1 MNTMRIAIQGE
12 RGSFHEVAANQ
23 YFKGSLFDL
32 VTCSSFDL
40 TVDSVVKEKAD
51 MAVIAIENARFGSI
65 LYNYSLLRESGLK
78 IIGEHNMR
86 ITQNLMTLPGQL
98 IEDIREIWS
107 HPIAIAQCHEFLNRF
122 PDIKLIEKEDT
133 AGSARVIH
141 DTGAKGIA
149 AIGSR
154 LAAELYKLQVLAE
167 NIETNKLN
175 YTRFLILSREME
187 YSEGINKA
195 SVCFA
200 LEHEPGSLASL
211 LTLLSNEG
219 VNLTKIQSV
228 PRMIKDWEYLFYL
241 DLDFEKKNDVNKIF
255 DILNKNTSDLE
266 ILGVYNKRQ
275 IIYDSSRI

>member
-23 YFKGSLFDL
+23 YFYGLGVDL

-40 TVDSVVKEKAD
+40 TIDSVVKKTAD
-51 MAVIAIENARFGSI
+51 LAVIAIENARSGSI

-78 IIGEHNMR
+78 IIGEHNLR
-86 ITQNLMTLPGQL
+86 IEQNLMTLPGQV
-98 IEDIREIWS
+98 IEDISEIWS

-122 PDIKLIEKEDT
+122 PDIRLIEKEDT
-133 AGSARVIH
+133 AGSARIIR
-141 DTGAKGIA
+141 DTGARGIA
-149 AIGSR
+149 AIGAR
-154 LAAELYKLQVLAE
+154 LAAELYELLVLVE

-219 VNLTKIQSV
+219 INLTKIQSV
-228 PRMIKDWEYLFYL
+228 PRMMRDWEYLFYL
-241 DLDFEKKNDVNKIF
+241 DLEFGGKNNLYKIF
-255 DILNKNTSDLE
+255 DILNKNTRDLE
-266 ILGVYNKRQ
+266 VLGVYKKRQ
-275 IIYDSSRI
+275 IIYDS

>member
-23 YFKGSLFDL
+23 YFYGLGVDL

-40 TVDSVVKEKAD
+40 TIDSVVKKTAD
-51 MAVIAIENARFGSI
+51 LAVIAIENARSGSI

-78 IIGEHNMR
+78 IIGEHNLR
-86 ITQNLMTLPGQL
+86 IEQNLMTLPGQV
-98 IEDIREIWS
+98 IEDISEIWS

-122 PDIKLIEKEDT
+122 PDIRLIEKEDT
-133 AGSARVIH
+133 AGSARIIR
-141 DTGAKGIA
+141 DTGARGIA
-149 AIGSR
+149 AIGAR
-154 LAAELYKLQVLAE
+154 LAAELYELQVLVE

-219 VNLTKIQSV
+219 INLTKIQSV
-228 PRMIKDWEYLFYL
+228 PRMMMDWEYLFYL
-241 DLDFEKKNDVNKIF
+241 DLEFGGKNNLYKIF
-255 DILNKNTSDLE
+255 DILNKNTRDLE
-266 ILGVYNKRQ
+266 VLGVYKKRQ
-275 IIYDSSRI
+275 IIYDS